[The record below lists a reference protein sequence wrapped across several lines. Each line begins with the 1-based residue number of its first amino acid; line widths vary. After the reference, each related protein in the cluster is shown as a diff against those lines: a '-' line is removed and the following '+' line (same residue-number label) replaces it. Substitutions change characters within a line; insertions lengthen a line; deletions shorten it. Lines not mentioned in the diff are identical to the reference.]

1 MILLGSREIFIK
13 LLQGGDNWE
22 EGIGNWSDAWESF
35 EEKEEVFLSDFVL
48 FMWIRK
54 KNTEERTF
62 GEIFLF
68 HDRDDCCVLE
78 KRSWIC
84 EDRIR

>member
-1 MILLGSREIFIK
+1 MRYLLNYYR
-13 LLQGGDNWE
+13 
-22 EGIGNWSDAWESF
+22 EGIIGKRGLVIGATLGKVSKRKKRF
-35 EEKEEVFLSDFVL
+35 FLNDFVL

-84 EDRIR
+84 VKTGFDSVARR

>member
-54 KNTEERTF
+54 KNTEEGICLR
-62 GEIFLF
+62 IFLF